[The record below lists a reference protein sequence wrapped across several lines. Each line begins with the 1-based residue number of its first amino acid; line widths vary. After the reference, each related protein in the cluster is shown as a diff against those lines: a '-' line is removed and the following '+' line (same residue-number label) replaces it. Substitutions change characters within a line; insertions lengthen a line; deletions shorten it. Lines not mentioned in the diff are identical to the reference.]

1 MVSKCCFKLCYL
13 VNKKFF
19 INIKQVPLDEG
30 PAVVALKPVKKAS
43 VVDDVITVTDRTSL
57 LVVAALCAAEQDLKV
72 SGSLHEDRD
81 LELSPTGKRFF
92 IDKSLIVTSHI
103 FCSIDISVWFME

>member
-1 MVSKCCFKLCYL
+1 
-13 VNKKFF
+13 
-19 INIKQVPLDEG
+19 LDEG
-30 PAVVALKPVKKAS
+30 PSAVAQKPVKKAS

-81 LELSPTGKRFF
+81 LELSPTGKCFSF
-92 IDKSLIVTSHI
+92 TKSVLFVTSHM
-103 FCSIDISVWFME
+103 FN